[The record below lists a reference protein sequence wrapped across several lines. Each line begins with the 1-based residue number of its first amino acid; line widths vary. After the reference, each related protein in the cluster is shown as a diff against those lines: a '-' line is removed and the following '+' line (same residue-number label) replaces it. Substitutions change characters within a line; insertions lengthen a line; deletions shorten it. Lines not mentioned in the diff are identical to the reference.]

1 MSGAVPASFRRRF
14 VGACPA
20 RFPVDC
26 SSDVEMRLNPVVTL
40 SNHLERLL
48 GCNVSEVYLDMLGAL
63 ASNPSSH
70 SLSLLSARLA
80 AGAHSRIRL
89 VGGSITYGTGATA
102 HATGGSVAQGFTGV
116 FEEALRTA
124 WPGASLE
131 VEVHAGGGLG
141 SRYYGSC
148 LEDIVPRKADLV
160 VLDVSINDIEGLVQA
175 REVAFNTVIDQLEYL
190 DVASTL
196 VFNWAAS
203 PIRRRFGSLHYIRR
217 HGLAVAGNTLIA
229 AAAAQTRPNLSAV
242 TPLSLVGSCSRSVD
256 VWDEAGL
263 HPSYFGHQLIGL
275 YLALLIAFAGNEAF
289 EQAAGAA
296 ARTRNVTAGA
306 SVAPKLHVGKSVCF
320 TGDKLA
326 KVRSTGSLGAGWNWT
341 DEGRG
346 KWGYVGTSASGTFSL
361 ALGTGAALLLTDTLA
376 REQLRGFFDGSIR
389 SHAGSVSFWVELGYL
404 KSYGRE
410 YGTIL
415 LACEPCRC
423 SMVRSWWPYPVV
435 DTREQASYTSVWAS
449 TIFQASCQAGLA
461 VKSFRLVVG
470 QNVSGKAALAGGT
483 GSKVKVIGVKL
494 HPPDGLLQ

>member
-89 VGGSITYGTGATA
+89 VGGSITAGTGAAA
-102 HATGGSVAQGFTGV
+102 HQGFADV

-124 WPGASLE
+124 WPGASFE

-160 VLDVSINDIEGLVQA
+160 VLDVSINDIEERVQA
-175 REVAFNTVIDQLEYL
+175 RKVAFHTVIDQLEHL
-190 DVASTL
+190 DVAATL

-203 PIRRRFGSLHYIRR
+203 PIRRRFGSRNYVRR
-217 HGLAVAGNTLIA
+217 HGLAVAGNKKIAKA
-229 AAAAQTRPNLSAV
+229 AAHTRHNLSV
-242 TPLSLVGSCSRSVD
+242 VSPLSLVSSCSRSAD
-256 VWDEAGL
+256 LWDGAGL
-263 HPSYFGHQLIGL
+263 HPNSDGHQLIGL
-275 YLALLIAFAGNEAF
+275 YLALLVAFAGNKGF
-289 EQAAGAA
+289 EQPAASA
-296 ARTRNVTAGA
+296 ARMRNLKAGA
-306 SVAPKLHVGKSVCF
+306 SAAAGRHVGKSVCF
-320 TGDKLA
+320 TGEKLA
-326 KVRSTGSLGAGWNWT
+326 RVRNAGPLGAGWSWT
-341 DEGRG
+341 DEGRD
-346 KWGYVGTSASGTFSL
+346 KWGYVGTSANSNFSL
-361 ALGTGAALLLTDTLA
+361 ALGTGAALLLTDTVA
-376 REQLRGFFDGSIR
+376 REQLQGFFDGSVR
-389 SHAGSVSFWVELGYL
+389 SDDGSVSFWVELGYL
-404 KSYGRE
+404 KSFGRE

-415 LACEPCRC
+415 LACEPCHC
-423 SMVRSWWPYPVV
+423 SMIREWWPYPAVK
-435 DTREQASYTSVWAS
+435 TREPTLFASVWAS
-449 TIFQASCQAGLA
+449 TIFRASCQVGLA
-461 VKSFRLVVG
+461 VESFRLVVG

>member
-1 MSGAVPASFRRRF
+1 
-14 VGACPA
+14 
-20 RFPVDC
+20 
-26 SSDVEMRLNPVVTL
+26 MRLNKNPVVTL

-48 GCNVSEVYLDMLGAL
+48 GCNDSAVHLEMLGAL

-70 SLSLLSARLA
+70 SLSLLSARLT

-175 REVAFNTVIDQLEYL
+175 REVAFNTVIDQLEHL

-203 PIRRRFGSLHYIRR
+203 PIRRRFGSLHYIHR
-217 HGLAVAGNTLIA
+217 HGLAVAGNTRIA

-256 VWDEAGL
+256 VWDETGL
-263 HPSYFGHQLIGL
+263 HPNYFGHQLIGL

-289 EQAAGAA
+289 EPAAAAA

-306 SVAPKLHVGKSVCF
+306 SVAFKLHVRKSVCF

-326 KVRSTGSLGAGWNWT
+326 KVGSAGPLGAGWNWT

-346 KWGYVGTSASGTFSL
+346 KWGYVGTSANGTFSL
-361 ALGTGAALLLTDTLA
+361 ALGTGAALLLTDTVA
-376 REQLRGFFDGSIR
+376 REQLRGFFDRSIR
-389 SHAGSVSFWVELGYL
+389 SDAGSVSFWVELGYL

-423 SMVRSWWPYPVV
+423 SMVRSWWPYPAVN
-435 DTREQASYTSVWAS
+435 TREPASYSSVWAS

-461 VKSFRLVVG
+461 VKSFHLVVG
-470 QNVSGKAALAGGT
+470 QNVSALAGGA

-494 HPPDGLLQ
+494 HPPDEILQ